1 MYNLKEII
9 ISNIKNRK
17 EMDDK
22 GYDIK
27 CNIIESKTKLNEIER
42 KTYE

>member
-1 MYNLKEII
+1 MHNLKEII

-17 EMDDK
+17 EIDDK
-22 GYDIK
+22 EYNIK